1 MINVFAG
8 KPNLV
13 IALQDRGFL
22 DSGITAM
29 NTTIIHKLGNT
40 PLTFNP
46 NEELN
51 AISSFEKDQPYV
63 IYCSQN
69 IDLTGIVENQI
80 PAGIEITPGINVL
93 ANSLFAGIALQTIS
107 FATMGLDATKITDI
121 VEVGQSFKSYV
132 PGDSINAIEGT
143 IEGMP
148 YYGHALVD
156 MDLSAYFIPPIVIP
170 SDVETPTDTYKYYG
184 TEATSDKGY
193 WNVPVR
199 WADDEATLFAT
210 TGIENIVYVA
220 KLEKTSWY
228 WDGSAYQQIGGGTGT
243 SYTFS
248 DSLNEVAGTVNLH
261 GDSATP
267 GNSKYYGTDG
277 AGAKGFYALPATGIT
292 SETDPTVPTLVKNI
306 PVSADAAINKYL
318 NWDGTQ
324 YVRKQ
329 IDYSEITG
337 TAPSGAAHGIDDVLA
352 VGQALT
358 AVRTIAAG
366 TNRLDMTGSNSS
378 GVLKATSS
386 SGAGSSA
393 AVVGIGT
400 AAIGVS
406 GTSSTG
412 SGGSFSSTSGIA
424 ISGTSNS
431 NIAVQGLVNS
441 ATTNTQI
448 DVIDVRRQT
457 TGTAAN
463 EIGGRISY
471 NTETS
476 NGTVAASNYL
486 ISKWTDATTAT
497 ITSRWEVWGRNN
509 GASAAKIFSIGGQG
523 FMQLEPIS
531 ATAASAITASDGM
544 IVYVNTTD
552 ATFTAV
558 GFWKREN
565 GTWIKF

>member
-156 MDLSAYFIPPIVIP
+156 MDLSPYFIPPIVIP
-170 SDVETPTDTYKYYG
+170 SDVETATDTYKYYG
-184 TEATSDKGY
+184 TEATTDKGY
-193 WNVPVR
+193 YNVPVR
-199 WADDEATLFAT
+199 FFADEASLPT

-220 KLEKTSWY
+220 KAESTSWY
-228 WDGSAYQQIGGGTGT
+228 WDGAVYQPIGGGG
-243 SYTFS
+243 
-248 DSLNEVAGTVNLH
+248 
-261 GDSATP
+261 
-267 GNSKYYGTDG
+267 
-277 AGAKGFYALPATGIT
+277 GIT
-292 SETDPTVPTLVKNI
+292 TETDPTVPTLVKNI
-306 PVSADAAINKYL
+306 PVSADAATNKYL

-329 IDYSEITG
+329 VAYSELSSTPSIPTQYTDEMAQDATAALFSAGTHTGITFTYDDAGNKISATVFGLPGSVNVLQAIPSPGSTTG
-337 TAPSGAAHGIDDVLA
+337 TGSLETISTYTLPANMLLASGDVLNIEVLFTTTGTDTKALDVQIDGTTITSLSA
-352 VGQALT
+352 VTT
-358 AVRTIAAG
+358 A
-366 TNRLDMTGSNSS
+366 
-378 GVLKATSS
+378 GVWMHKISLMRS
-386 SGAGSSA
+386 
-393 AVVGIGT
+393 
-400 AAIGVS
+400 
-406 GTSSTG
+406 
-412 SGGSFSSTSGIA
+412 SSTSAIRRAEVWRVLSFSA
-424 ISGTSNS
+424 ISQGTYG
-431 NIAVQGLVNS
+431 AVNW
-441 ATTNTQI
+441 
-448 DVIDVRRQT
+448 
-457 TGTAAN
+457 AAN
-463 EIGGRISY
+463 QVI
-471 NTETS
+471 
-476 NGTVAASNYL
+476 TVKGS
-486 ISKWTDATTAT
+486 STV
-497 ITSRWEVWGRNN
+497 SGSVVVH
-509 GASAAKIFSIGGQG
+509 SVKII
-523 FMQLEPIS
+523 LEKAP
-531 ATAASAITASDGM
+531 
-544 IVYVNTTD
+544 
-552 ATFTAV
+552 
-558 GFWKREN
+558 
-565 GTWIKF
+565 